1 MKHFELSGTI
11 REVGN
16 KAVIKA
22 FRKQGLVPC
31 NLYGLG
37 LKNVLFTVSDRDLQ
51 GLLCTP
57 ESFIVDLNLSDGKKY
72 LAIVHELQF
81 HPVKDNCLHVD
92 FLAVDDKKPI
102 TINVPLVFQGHPVGV
117 QKGGKFFK
125 LARELRISAQLED
138 LPDNLVIDI
147 NKLDIEKKLTAGD
160 LSYDK
165 VTILTW
171 LNLLAKW
178 LLMPQGL
185 KLLKRLQKG
194 PMLLLPKLLKA
205 LLLLLKITLTRKNK
219 IEYGIP
225 GSRIRQH
232 WSRIRFYQA

>member
-1 MKHFELSGTI
+1 MKHFELSGTV

-22 FRKQGLVPC
+22 FRRQGLVPC

-37 LKNVLFTVSDRDLQ
+37 LKNVLFTVSDRELQ

-102 TINVPLVFQGHPVGV
+102 TINVPLVFQGHPIGV

-125 LARELRISAQLED
+125 LARELRISALMED

-165 VTILTW
+165 VTILTS
-171 LNLLAKW
+171 
-178 LLMPQGL
+178 
-185 KLLKRLQKG
+185 
-194 PMLLLPKLLKA
+194 
-205 LLLLLKITLTRKNK
+205 KNTILCQVK
-219 IEYGIP
+219 S
-225 GSRIRQH
+225 SRQMAADAARAEAAEEAAEGANAPAAEAAE
-232 WSRIRFYQA
+232 SAAPAAEDNSDKKE